1 MGRYIKDRA
10 EMGEKGILEK
20 NNYHLITLCTG
31 SNQFMLIYATY
42 LSYRVFSIFK
52 FTYTFEKGQFETCF
66 LSNT

>member
-10 EMGEKGILEK
+10 ETGEKGILEK

-31 SNQFMLIYATY
+31 SNQFMLIYAMY

-52 FTYTFEKGQFETCF
+52 FTYTF
-66 LSNT
+66 